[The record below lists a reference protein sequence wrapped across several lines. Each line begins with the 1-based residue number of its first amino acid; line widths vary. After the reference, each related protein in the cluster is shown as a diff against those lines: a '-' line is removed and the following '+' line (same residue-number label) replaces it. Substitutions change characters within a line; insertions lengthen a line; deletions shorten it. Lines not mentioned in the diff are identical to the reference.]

1 MCCLVL
7 TMQAQQKEH
16 VVQRGEDFTTI
27 ARKYAISEQELKDA
41 NPTSKVCYAGLKLII
56 PMHGVPVERKE
67 VTPKPIDIEL
77 LSSDDDILTKSSAT
91 TYQVGHSLWR
101 EHNYMGA
108 FVYLHAA
115 LRDGDKRAYY
125 PLGNCYA
132 QDSVQCYNIDNA
144 VNYYRLAISETKD
157 KSEEGYWMAC
167 GALASLYMEGR
178 GVDKDLNQAKKLC
191 AEYQRYADTDNKKD
205 ADKLLNSIKA
215 EERAIAERV
224 AAEKRAAQQLAAA
237 ERRKAQQ
244 QAAEERRKAQQQ
256 ATAQKRAAQQQA
268 VATRQQPKQQN
279 VAVAQINN
287 TTQNNEVPFPGYNRV
302 TGGLPQVG
310 ETRYWNKSGTYGY
323 CSIYC
328 YRTNDGTILYQ
339 VSGEPIDL
347 QHPMPRYIYQCQEN
361 GWNIYKRVNV
371 RVTTNYA
378 AFPRVETLTFYDPI
392 SGQLRISTDGN
403 TVITLNGTR
412 YDTPIDQTTANALSQ
427 AQRDFIA
434 RGIGSGAIMLENKPS
449 DVEQQLKNDIDE
461 IDRKQADRQREERE
475 VREQR
480 GELLRGHRTTVYKS
494 TNTDSTPTVWC
505 NICNR
510 WDKPH
515 SHPISK

>member
-1 MCCLVL
+1 MCCLAI

-41 NPTSKVCYAGLKLII
+41 NPTCKVCYAGLKLII
-56 PMHGVPVERKE
+56 PKHGVPVERKE

-77 LSSDDDILTKSSAT
+77 LSSDDDILTKSSAA

-132 QDSVQCYNIDNA
+132 QDSVQCYNINNA

-205 ADKLLNSIKA
+205 ADKLMNSIKA

-244 QAAEERRKAQQQ
+244 QAAAERRKAQQQ
-256 ATAQKRAAQQQA
+256 AAAQKRAAQQQTMA
-268 VATRQQPKQQN
+268 SKQQQAIASTAVSSN
-279 VAVAQINN
+279 VPSASHSTSETSRNLEPFTVKVGMGEMTYYPQADGSMKSYTKMPCIYCHGTLRCAACQYTSMVQSGLSSVLICPMCGGTGMCLKCQGKGYTESWGYVDSNLQGYIADN
-287 TTQNNEVPFPGYNRV
+287 QGHITTSADVQAAKSMKRSSSSSSSSSSTRSSSSSSSSTCSTCHGSGVHPTPNSG
-302 TGGLPQVG
+302 GGLSSFIKYYNSEGTKCPYCANNYTAHFHDFCHSCSVPT
-310 ETRYWNKSGTYGY
+310 TR
-323 CSIYC
+323 
-328 YRTNDGTILYQ
+328 
-339 VSGEPIDL
+339 
-347 QHPMPRYIYQCQEN
+347 
-361 GWNIYKRVNV
+361 
-371 RVTTNYA
+371 
-378 AFPRVETLTFYDPI
+378 
-392 SGQLRISTDGN
+392 
-403 TVITLNGTR
+403 
-412 YDTPIDQTTANALSQ
+412 
-427 AQRDFIA
+427 
-434 RGIGSGAIMLENKPS
+434 
-449 DVEQQLKNDIDE
+449 
-461 IDRKQADRQREERE
+461 
-475 VREQR
+475 
-480 GELLRGHRTTVYKS
+480 
-494 TNTDSTPTVWC
+494 
-505 NICNR
+505 
-510 WDKPH
+510 
-515 SHPISK
+515 